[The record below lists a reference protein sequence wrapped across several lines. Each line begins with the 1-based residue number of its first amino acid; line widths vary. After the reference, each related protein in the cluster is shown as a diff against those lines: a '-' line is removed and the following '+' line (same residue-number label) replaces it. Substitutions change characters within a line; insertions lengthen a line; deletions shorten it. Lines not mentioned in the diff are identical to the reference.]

1 MNANLIS
8 DNIEKTPRSKLEN
21 QKKTYLKGL
30 SVLSQIFHDRMFS
43 SVISILPSTSI
54 SSFVSGLIHSFD
66 EGSSHINYNESRQFK
81 LILWSII
88 GATRGGPNRARILNI
103 LITEPLNSHQIAK
116 KLNLDHKTIR
126 HHLKILVKNDLIKKS
141 SEESYGA
148 TYVLT
153 SIMQQNVEILKEI
166 VTKMRDD

>member
-1 MNANLIS
+1 MSVNLIS
-8 DNIEKTPRSKLEN
+8 YNIEKISKDKLEN
-21 QKKTYLKGL
+21 QKESYLKDL
-30 SVLSQIFHDRMFS
+30 SALSQNFHDRMFS
-43 SVISILPSTSI
+43 SVISMLQPMSI
-54 SSFVSGLIHSFD
+54 SSFISGLICSFD
-66 EGSSHINYNESRQFK
+66 DGSSHINYNESRQFK

-103 LITEPLNSHQIAK
+103 LITDPLNSHQIAK
-116 KLNLDHKTIR
+116 KLHLDHKTIR

-153 SIMQQNVEILKEI
+153 SIMQKNVEILKEI
-166 VTKMRDD
+166 VTKMGDN

>member
-1 MNANLIS
+1 M
-8 DNIEKTPRSKLEN
+8 EKTSRSKLEY
-21 QKKTYLKGL
+21 QKEFYLKDL
-30 SVLSQIFHDRMFS
+30 SALSQSFHDRMFS
-43 SVISILPSTSI
+43 SVISILQSTSI
-54 SSFVSGLIHSFD
+54 SSFVYGLIHSFD
-66 EGSSHINYNESRQFK
+66 DNSTHINYNESRQFK

-88 GATRGGPNRARILNI
+88 SATRGGPNRARILNI

-153 SIMQQNVEILKEI
+153 SIMKQNVEVLKEI
-166 VTKMRDD
+166 VAKLRSN